1 MIDPRS
7 ISARDIAALQDDC
20 TRRWHQVE
28 DLTVSHE
35 NPWLQTV
42 ARQHA
47 ANFELWHTE
56 DQARL
61 PNATDAQIA
70 AVKRAIDRINQR
82 RNDLAE
88 SCDALLLQLLAAQ
101 ALPAASAPLHS
112 ESPGLMIDRL
122 SILSLKIFHTAEQIH
137 RPGAPDGHIERNR
150 DRLAI
155 LTQQQDDLVECFDRM
170 WPAVLA
176 GALRFKLYRQLK
188 MYNDPDL
195 NPSIYSA
202 NGPKADQP
210 LLRTKPEP

>member
-7 ISARDIAALQDDC
+7 ISARNVAALQDDY

-28 DLTVSHE
+28 DLTVPE
-35 NPWLQTV
+35 TDPWLATV

-82 RNDLAE
+82 RNNLAE
-88 SCDALLLQLLAAQ
+88 SCDALMLEILTANN
-101 ALPAASAPLHS
+101 LPNSKAPLHS

-122 SILSLKIFHTAEQIH
+122 SILSLKIFHTTEQID
-137 RPGAPDGHIERNR
+137 RPNAPAGHVERNR
-150 DRLAI
+150 ERLTI
-155 LTQQQDDLVECFDRM
+155 LTEQQADLLGCFDRM
-170 WPAVLA
+170 WAQVLA
-176 GALRFKLYRQLK
+176 GSLRFKVYRQLK

-195 NPSIYSA
+195 NPAIYRATAS
-202 NGPKADQP
+202 KADAP
-210 LLRTKPEP
+210 LPRAEYEP